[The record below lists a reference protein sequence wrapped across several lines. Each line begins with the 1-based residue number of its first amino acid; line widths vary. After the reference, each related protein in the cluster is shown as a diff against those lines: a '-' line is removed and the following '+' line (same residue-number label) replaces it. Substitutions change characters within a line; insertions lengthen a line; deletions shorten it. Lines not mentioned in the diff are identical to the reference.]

1 MRIARPPFLGAA
13 AALALFAAG
22 VAGGA
27 GVGAATAPGSAS
39 IEIDNHAYSPAILTI
54 AAGTTVTWKNDDDTA
69 HNVRATDKA
78 FASGALDTDDT
89 YRHTFAAPGE
99 YEYYCTLHPY
109 MVGKIVV
116 TAERPAS

>member
-1 MRIARPPFLGAA
+1 VRIARTPFLGAA
-13 AALALFAAG
+13 AALALLAAG

-27 GVGAATAPGSAS
+27 GIGAARSAS

-99 YEYYCTLHPY
+99 YEYFCTLHPY

-116 TAERPAS
+116 TPVGKSS